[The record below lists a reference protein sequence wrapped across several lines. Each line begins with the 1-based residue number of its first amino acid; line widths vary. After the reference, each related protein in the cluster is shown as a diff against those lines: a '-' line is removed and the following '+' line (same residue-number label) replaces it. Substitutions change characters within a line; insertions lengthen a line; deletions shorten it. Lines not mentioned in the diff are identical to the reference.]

1 MRIIVFYWRAA
12 FGPFWLSSSTLPF
25 DCFQRRPTRQKS
37 IVFVGGAEVPCKL
50 YLHSGG
56 VHHLQ
61 DFAHR
66 KMFPQGCM
74 PFAPPEKSLRR
85 PAKHFRRP
93 KKVSADLRNIFAV
106 RKKFPQPV
114 TPFPRTREFF
124 VQRLSSVNNS
134 VSRNSNFSQRAEGFN
149 HSAEGTAC

>member
-12 FGPFWLSSSTLPF
+12 FGPFGYRVVLCP
-25 DCFQRRPTRQKS
+25 S
-37 IVFVGGAEVPCKL
+37 IVFRGAPLGRNPSFLLEAQKCRVNCTFIQAEYITYKILPTERC
-50 YLHSGG
+50 
-56 VHHLQ
+56 
-61 DFAHR
+61 F
-66 KMFPQGCM
+66 
-74 PFAPPEKSLRR
+74 RR
-85 PAKHFRRP
+85 DACLLRRP
-93 KKVSADLRNIFAV
+93 KKVFADLRNIFAV

>member
-93 KKVSADLRNIFAV
+93 KKVPADLRNIFAV
-106 RKKFPQPV
+106 RKKFPQPGK
-114 TPFPRTREFF
+114 PFPRTREFF
-124 VQRLSSVNNS
+124 VQRPLK
-134 VSRNSNFSQRAEGFN
+134 REQFRKPKFKLQPKG
-149 HSAEGTAC
+149 